1 MRSGDRVRAGGSY
14 VKRMAFSRTLAAI
27 ALVAIGPSACF
38 IGYDSRWGEAKRAQ
52 QRVAAQSAPAAI
64 SASSGDAP
72 SADAARHVWR
82 VRLRPT
88 AQYLAQTVNAP
99 KQIADLLE
107 DVNRVLEPS
116 LALHLDMDRLQPWS
130 RDGEDKMGVALGALR
145 TEDAGDD
152 VELVVGMIGG
162 LSRQTDSF
170 HELGMA
176 DMPGKHLVVRAAAR
190 ADEHDAID
198 RSFYELSEDQRAQ
211 MIRLRKRHR
220 ALAVFLHEVGHCLG
234 ALHERDVH
242 SLMNPAY
249 DPKMSGFDDGA
260 LALMRVALAG
270 GDRAAIA
277 RGQLALLHDGSFPA
291 WSLAERDE
299 EAARLQAV
307 LDASAGAA
315 KARTAD
321 TPVVSAVAVPPE
333 LSPGDADRFTRAQ
346 QALQASSAR
355 VAYEQAKPLFDT
367 YPNSVAVQ
375 DLRCSLAAIRW
386 LSREELLAEC
396 APFQRLSA
404 ADGGAGS
411 AR

>member
-1 MRSGDRVRAGGSY
+1 MRRGL
-14 VKRMAFSRTLAAI
+14 TLAVI
-27 ALVAIGPSACF
+27 ALAAIGPSACF

-64 SASSGDAP
+64 SASSGEAP

-88 AQYLAQTVNAP
+88 AQYLTQTVDAP

-107 DVNRVLEPS
+107 DANRVLEPA

-130 RDGEDKMGVALGALR
+130 RDGEDKMGAALAALR
-145 TEDAGDD
+145 TDDTGDD

-260 LALMRVALAG
+260 LALMRVAVGG
-270 GDRAAIA
+270 GDRATIA
-277 RGQLALLHDGSFPA
+277 QGQLALLRDGSFPA
-291 WSLAERDE
+291 WSPAERDD

-307 LDASAGAA
+307 LDRSAGSA
-315 KARTAD
+315 KARSAD
-321 TPVVSAVAVPPE
+321 AVPPTVAAPPE
-333 LSPGDADRFTRAQ
+333 LSPGDADRFARAQ
-346 QALQASSAR
+346 QALQASSPRA
-355 VAYEQAKPLFDT
+355 AYEQAKPLFDA

-375 DLRCSLAAIRW
+375 ELRCSLAAIRW
-386 LSREELLAEC
+386 LSPEELLAEC
-396 APFQRLSA
+396 APFKRLSA
-404 ADGGAGS
+404 ADGGADGK
-411 AR
+411 